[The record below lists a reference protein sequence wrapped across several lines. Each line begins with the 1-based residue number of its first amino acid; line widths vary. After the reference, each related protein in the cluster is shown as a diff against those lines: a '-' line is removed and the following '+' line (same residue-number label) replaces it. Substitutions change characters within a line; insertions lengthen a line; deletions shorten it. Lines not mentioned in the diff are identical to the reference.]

1 MRSFSVTCTVFALA
15 GLGLAFPAWSGAGI
29 SERVAGASLLVPFF
43 ESGIDSATHPQDTL
57 LVVNNRSVASVTFHF
72 HVWDIDGVATS
83 LEGNVTLAGRE
94 TWSRALRDLLATS
107 TPAVRSQLT
116 DGVFYRGFMTLDAVT
131 AATALPPTDSL
142 FPFASSNVLEGWIY
156 YARLAQGSANGLAMV
171 PLESVPSLDPSD
183 VLRGFYRSSMFTFDD
198 RESLGAFAR
207 FCAARLATR
216 LDCSGGDFAIE
227 RIDFRVFRSAA
238 LSGRTRAIIFAW
250 APRDEGGPSVQCDV
264 DPGAC
269 DGSAFP
275 FRRYDES
282 GTLIASTSIR
292 LDHAVNVIE
301 INGGPSGWASILDI
315 PASGHAVQNQFYAF
329 VFNSASPPGNPA
341 VNWDAIFEAYIEP

>member
-1 MRSFSVTCTVFALA
+1 
-15 GLGLAFPAWSGAGI
+15 
-29 SERVAGASLLVPFF
+29 
-43 ESGIDSATHPQDTL
+43 
-57 LVVNNRSVASVTFHF
+57 
-72 HVWDIDGVATS
+72 
-83 LEGNVTLAGRE
+83 
-94 TWSRALRDLLATS
+94 
-107 TPAVRSQLT
+107 
-116 DGVFYRGFMTLDAVT
+116 
-131 AATALPPTDSL
+131 
-142 FPFASSNVLEGWIY
+142 
-156 YARLAQGSANGLAMV
+156 
-171 PLESVPSLDPSD
+171 
-183 VLRGFYRSSMFTFDD
+183 MFTFDD

-216 LDCSGGDFAIE
+216 LDCLGGDFAIE

-238 LSGRTRAIIFAW
+238 LSGRTRAIVFAW
-250 APRDEGGPSVQCDV
+250 APGDSGGPSVQCDA

-282 GTLIASTSIR
+282 GALIASTSIR

-301 INGGPSGWASILDI
+301 LNGGPSGWASILDI

-329 VFNSASPPGNPA
+329 VFNSASPPANPA